1 MKMVRSGELSLPD
14 EVSPSAGARK
24 IAVVGAG
31 PAGLTAAADLAD
43 RGYAVTVYEASPEA
57 GGMLRWGI
65 PAYRLPK
72 DVLDYEV
79 ELIRRKGITFIYNTR
94 VGKDISMDELQR
106 ENEAVFLSVV
116 PRAAGRS
123 ASRARTCPASATVL
137 TSAQG
142 GR

>member
-1 MKMVRSGELSLPD
+1 MNWPCRRKRPH
-14 EVSPSAGARK
+14 PAGAKK

-43 RGYAVTVYEASPEA
+43 RGYAVTVYEATSAA

-79 ELIRRKGITFIYNTR
+79 ELIRRKGITICLQHPCRHRYFHGQTAP
-94 VGKDISMDELQR
+94 GK
-106 ENEAVFLSVV
+106 
-116 PRAAGRS
+116 
-123 ASRARTCPASATVL
+123 
-137 TSAQG
+137 
-142 GR
+142 